1 MSNNVSV
8 PKNFL
13 FFSIISSFSS
23 MLLPCCFFLLIFLY
37 LSFFLS
43 SYYYLLPPP
52 PIIIFFFLLVVV
64 VFFIYY
70 IHTTTTVFTTCTIL
84 HCYFIRNKRFT
95 ASTDWGAGSIFL
107 DRIQVI
113 SFSWAMVIVL
123 NTPPPATVSFVRRP
137 RCALENLWYTFSM
150 AEYAVDLHSI
160 AFSSF
165 IGTLR

>member
-13 FFSIISSFSS
+13 FFFSTIIISSFSS
-23 MLLPCCFFLLIFLY
+23 MLLPCCFFFFIIFFI
-37 LSFFLS
+37 SFFLS

-84 HCYFIRNKRFT
+84 HCYFIRNKRCT
-95 ASTDWGAGSIFL
+95 ASTDWAGSIFL
-107 DRIQVI
+107 DRIQVCNI
-113 SFSWAMVIVL
+113 FFLGNGYCIEHPSTCHGFFRQE
-123 NTPPPATVSFVRRP
+123 T
-137 RCALENLWYTFSM
+137 
-150 AEYAVDLHSI
+150 
-160 AFSSF
+160 
-165 IGTLR
+165 TLRA

>member
-13 FFSIISSFSS
+13 FFSTIIISSFSS
-23 MLLPCCFFLLIFLY
+23 MLLPCCFFFIIFFI
-37 LSFFLS
+37 SFFLS

-64 VFFIYY
+64 VFCIYY

-84 HCYFIRNKRFT
+84 HCYFIRNKRCT
-95 ASTDWGAGSIFL
+95 ASTDWAGSIFL

-123 NTPPPATVSFVRRP
+123 NTPLHLP
-137 RCALENLWYTFSM
+137 RFLSSGDHAARLRIYGILLVWPSM
-150 AEYAVDLHSI
+150 RSI
-160 AFSSF
+160 CIA
-165 IGTLR
+165 